1 MDVTHYSRT
10 VDCDG
15 LSVQYDLYCP
25 GKTQS
30 ENGKNE
36 TLSLDENLTYEQKV
50 LAFEQA
56 YGEAQD
62 EIERLTSSGDRFD
75 YAVAACS
82 GIIAGLIDILF
93 VGELSIDRAN
103 EWGNQKVEDFVISI
117 AKKSGYQGNDLAG
130 AVEYLEDRNS
140 IAADKVTNAFGG
152 GKQHH
157 LRDFSHHPTPVGLF
171 FSLLT
176 QFTGKVY
183 GTDVTGVFKI
193 EPLSESDFYL
203 IGKDI
208 PQKLTFGIITWFF
221 HMASDMAGSSG
232 SIREGSLGTGLP
244 GPLVSLLKE
253 LSALPIFRHT
263 NSKGYK
269 EFSVWISKLFNGTLL
284 ANRDQN
290 GKIIE
295 AVKFDLRTEIGLGRE
310 LGRQAIPVVINECVV
325 RAFYFIRRLLGE
337 LKEKDVRNITELEK
351 ISWKNTLPV
360 KNRTIVRMLTIST
373 VALEV
378 LDLADATLRSGGNLG
393 MFILRVNFVGVGRF
407 AVAGSADILMGIKKS
422 RLELAMSSAEVAK
435 TAQATHSVIESVEQ
449 RRAQTQ
455 SRLDQLTSKINGG
468 SASDVSDL
476 GREFTVGYTIND
488 LQIDPNIFTPEEAK
502 EVAEHIFSLKNEEF
516 QDLKNAAW
524 YQRFL
529 KAITFRSGSKKLII
543 SNITSLSKLQ
553 QLFLQ
558 IYAQHYN
565 GLDQQLNQIIDAVD
579 NLDSKVSKLYSGLEL
594 QADIRQFSREEAGVL
609 QLLLCAY
616 QSQNGREAEFQ
627 KYRGTVISI
636 FGDVEPQG
644 EFTPEMLSRHAGHH
658 DVFCRCIY
666 ELAAIDGSLESE
678 VFPPIIRDALDH
690 LAIAEVTKRNIK
702 KAVMRQAA
710 SFGIQYLT
718 DEKYKP
724 MHLDLEGIE
733 FEDPNEVNTDARAV
747 HVATSHTFTPEIEND
762 NSFKEVTE
770 LVGSKY
776 GLASL
781 NASNALTGNLLPK
794 TFKVKGASTDD
805 VDKELKKIC
814 DQIYGETHLCTIA
827 PKAIIGA
834 MKSTPIIFTTAGIHC
849 NLGPGH
855 GPMPQFISYK
865 NIDFSRTTIMRDN
878 SGNPSGVHLY
888 SKDDR
893 IVAYLP
899 MNDPDTFIN
908 VLLEASKMQTAKQDI
923 LVPMHRLPLD
933 PKLIYSSDLKL
944 AYVKILIIFCQK
956 YNLDWIEALRLTN
969 DSFISKEVFSSLLDY
984 AQDIHTDADLQKQ
997 ILTLTELSP
1006 YPNEETISTSLIEA
1020 FVMIIQFSTKRC
1032 REITVAERTFIDR
1045 MGKMLG
1051 IEDDMLQSL
1060 IPAAQLPY
1068 RLLRKDVQIEEV
1080 NGIRQALA
1088 SAGEKITSTTG
1099 LASVAGVA
1107 YSFGMLTATGLGT
1120 LAGGLAIPGVSSLL
1134 KRQKEEK
1141 EKKAIEEA
1149 SRKQLAEVKRSYRI
1163 LVSKIKSLENK
1174 EEFLPLILKA
1184 AVRTSPSIP
1193 EYIRACER
1201 NASRTGP
1208 KSVKTDTNPQSRPC
1222 ELKVYQVD
1230 AMKSKNCFSVTAKV
1244 NYAPIHVG
1252 DILALKEG
1260 DHVTDRIVKVFLIGR
1275 EDRHWE
1281 EKEPDMIS
1289 NFILNGD
1296 FSAEELRGKTFIQI
1310 S

>member
-36 TLSLDENLTYEQKV
+36 TLTLDENLTYEQKV

-627 KYRGTVISI
+627 KYRGAVISI

-710 SFGIQYLT
+710 SFGIQYFS

-724 MHLDLEGIE
+724 VTLDLNGVE
-733 FEDPNEVNTDARAV
+733 FKDYCEESKNPQIDQAIIPDSEKSETDD
-747 HVATSHTFTPEIEND
+747 SFGEI
-762 NSFKEVTE
+762 TE
-770 LVGSKY
+770 LINSKY
-776 GLASL
+776 GLDAISIS
-781 NASNALTGNLLPK
+781 ANLPGKLFQ
-794 TFKVKGASTDD
+794 TVFKGKGSSDEGAG
-805 VDKELKKIC
+805 KELQKIC
-814 DQIYGETHLCTIA
+814 GQIYDEKHPCTIA
-827 PKAIIGA
+827 PKTIVGA
-834 MKSTPIIFTTAGIHC
+834 MKSTPVIFTTAGIHC
-849 NLGPGH
+849 NLGPNRR
-855 GPMPQFISYK
+855 PMPQFISYK
-865 NIDFSRTTIMRDN
+865 NIDFSRTSIMRDN

-899 MNDPDTFIN
+899 MNDPDTFIS
-908 VLLEASKMQTAKQDI
+908 VLLEASKMQTATQDV
-923 LVPMHRLPLD
+923 LLPMNQMPLE
-933 PKLIYSSDLKL
+933 LNL
-944 AYVKILIIFCQK
+944 AYSKIMILFCQEFD
-956 YNLDWIEALRLTN
+956 LDWVEALRLAN
-969 DSFISKEVFSSLLDY
+969 DLSISKEDFSLLFDY
-984 AQDIHTDADLQKQ
+984 TQNIHTDADLQKQ
-997 ILTLTELSP
+997 IIKLTDVSP
-1006 YPNEETISTSLIEA
+1006 YPNEENIATSLIEA
-1020 FVMIIQFSTKRC
+1020 LISLIQFSTKRC
-1032 REITVAERTFIDR
+1032 REITIAERTFISR
-1045 MGKMLG
+1045 IGKMLG
-1051 IEDDMLQSL
+1051 VNDGMIQSL
-1060 IPAAQLPY
+1060 IPVAQLPY
-1068 RLLRKDVQIEEV
+1068 RLLRKDVKANEAK
-1080 NGIRQALA
+1080 GITQALT
-1088 SAGEKITSTTG
+1088 SAGALSLGT
-1099 LASVAGVA
+1099 VAA
-1107 YSFGMLTATGLGT
+1107 FGLGS
-1120 LAGGLAIPGVSSLL
+1120 LAGSLVFNATSGLI
-1134 KRQKEEK
+1134 RHQKEEK
-1141 EKKAIEEA
+1141 DRKAMEEA
-1149 SRKQLAEVKRSYRI
+1149 SRKQLAVLKGSYHSLI
-1163 LVSKIKSLENK
+1163 KIARD
-1174 EEFLPLILKA
+1174 LPISDELSPMILKA

-1193 EYIRACER
+1193 EYIRSCEM
-1201 NASRTGP
+1201 NAFRSAQ
-1208 KSVKTDTNPQSRPC
+1208 KTEQKDTVPQSRPC
-1222 ELKVYQVD
+1222 ELRIYQVTETEQ
-1230 AMKSKNCFSVTAKV
+1230 KNCFSVTAKV
-1244 NYAPIHVG
+1244 NYAPVHKG
-1252 DILALKEG
+1252 DIFALLVNDCPSARIIKVLQIGTG
-1260 DHVTDRIVKVFLIGR
+1260 DRQWD
-1275 EDRHWE
+1275 
-1281 EKEPDMIS
+1281 EKDPDIIS
-1289 NFILNGD
+1289 TFILNGIFTAD
-1296 FSAEELRGKTFIQI
+1296 ELAGKTFVQI

>member
-36 TLSLDENLTYEQKV
+36 TLTLDENLTYEQKV

-627 KYRGTVISI
+627 KYRGAVISI

-710 SFGIQYLT
+710 SFGIQYFS

-724 MHLDLEGIE
+724 VTLDLNGVE
-733 FEDPNEVNTDARAV
+733 FKDYCEESKNPQIDQAIIPDSEKSETDD
-747 HVATSHTFTPEIEND
+747 SFGEI
-762 NSFKEVTE
+762 TE
-770 LVGSKY
+770 LINSKY
-776 GLASL
+776 GLDAISTS
-781 NASNALTGNLLPK
+781 ANLPGKLFQ
-794 TFKVKGASTDD
+794 TVFKGKGSSDEGAG
-805 VDKELKKIC
+805 KELQKIC
-814 DQIYGETHLCTIA
+814 GQIYDEKHPCTIA
-827 PKAIIGA
+827 PKTIVGA
-834 MKSTPIIFTTAGIHC
+834 MKSTPVIFTTAGIHC
-849 NLGPGH
+849 NLGPNRR
-855 GPMPQFISYK
+855 PMPQFISYK
-865 NIDFSRTTIMRDN
+865 NIDFSRTSIMRDN

-899 MNDPDTFIN
+899 MNDPDTFIS
-908 VLLEASKMQTAKQDI
+908 VLLEASKMQTATQDV
-923 LVPMHRLPLD
+923 LLPMNQMPLE
-933 PKLIYSSDLKL
+933 LKL
-944 AYVKILIIFCQK
+944 AYSKIMILFCQEFD
-956 YNLDWIEALRLTN
+956 LDWVEALRLAN
-969 DSFISKEVFSSLLDY
+969 DLSISKEDFSLLFDY
-984 AQDIHTDADLQKQ
+984 TQNIHTDADLQKQ
-997 ILTLTELSP
+997 IIKLTDVSP
-1006 YPNEETISTSLIEA
+1006 YPNEENIATSLIEA
-1020 FVMIIQFSTKRC
+1020 LISLIQFSTKRC
-1032 REITVAERTFIDR
+1032 REITIAERTFISR
-1045 MGKMLG
+1045 IGKMLG
-1051 IEDDMLQSL
+1051 VNDGMIQSL
-1060 IPAAQLPY
+1060 IPVAQLPY
-1068 RLLRKDVQIEEV
+1068 RLLRKDVKADEAK
-1080 NGIRQALA
+1080 GITQALT
-1088 SAGEKITSTTG
+1088 SAGALSLGT
-1099 LASVAGVA
+1099 VAA
-1107 YSFGMLTATGLGT
+1107 FGLGS
-1120 LAGGLAIPGVSSLL
+1120 LAGSLVFNATSGLI
-1134 KRQKEEK
+1134 RHQKK
-1141 EKKAIEEA
+1141 EKDRKAMEEA
-1149 SRKQLAEVKRSYRI
+1149 SRKQLAVLKGSYHSLI
-1163 LVSKIKSLENK
+1163 KIARD
-1174 EEFLPLILKA
+1174 LPISDELSPMILKA

-1193 EYIRACER
+1193 EYIRSCEM
-1201 NASRTGP
+1201 NAFRSAQ
-1208 KSVKTDTNPQSRPC
+1208 KTEQKDTVPQSRPC
-1222 ELKVYQVD
+1222 ELRIYQVTETEQ
-1230 AMKSKNCFSVTAKV
+1230 KNCFSVTAKV
-1244 NYAPIHVG
+1244 NYAPVHKG
-1252 DILALKEG
+1252 DIFALLVNDCPSARIIKVLQIGTG
-1260 DHVTDRIVKVFLIGR
+1260 DRQWD
-1275 EDRHWE
+1275 
-1281 EKEPDMIS
+1281 EKDPDIIS
-1289 NFILNGD
+1289 TFILNGIFTAD
-1296 FSAEELRGKTFIQI
+1296 ELAGKTFVQI

>member
-36 TLSLDENLTYEQKV
+36 TLTLDENLTYEQKV

-627 KYRGTVISI
+627 KYRGAVISI

-710 SFGIQYLT
+710 SFGIQYFS

-724 MHLDLEGIE
+724 VTLDLNGVE
-733 FEDPNEVNTDARAV
+733 FKDYCEESKNPQIDQAIIPDSEKSETDD
-747 HVATSHTFTPEIEND
+747 SFGEI
-762 NSFKEVTE
+762 TE
-770 LVGSKY
+770 LINSKY
-776 GLASL
+776 GLDAISTS
-781 NASNALTGNLLPK
+781 ANLPGKLFQ
-794 TFKVKGASTDD
+794 TVFKGKGSSDEGAG
-805 VDKELKKIC
+805 KELQKIC
-814 DQIYGETHLCTIA
+814 GQIYDEKHPCTIA
-827 PKAIIGA
+827 PKTIVGA
-834 MKSTPIIFTTAGIHC
+834 MKSTPVIFTTAGIHC
-849 NLGPGH
+849 NLGPNRR
-855 GPMPQFISYK
+855 PMPQFISYK
-865 NIDFSRTTIMRDN
+865 NIDFSRTSIMRDN

-899 MNDPDTFIN
+899 MNDPDTFIS
-908 VLLEASKMQTAKQDI
+908 VLLEASKMQTATQDV
-923 LVPMHRLPLD
+923 LLPMNQMPLE
-933 PKLIYSSDLKL
+933 LKL
-944 AYVKILIIFCQK
+944 AYSKIMILFCQEFD
-956 YNLDWIEALRLTN
+956 LDWVEALRLAN
-969 DSFISKEVFSSLLDY
+969 DLSISKEDFSLLFDY
-984 AQDIHTDADLQKQ
+984 TQNIHTDADLQKQ
-997 ILTLTELSP
+997 IIKLTDVSP
-1006 YPNEETISTSLIEA
+1006 YPNEENIATSLIEA
-1020 FVMIIQFSTKRC
+1020 LISLIQFSTKRC
-1032 REITVAERTFIDR
+1032 REITIAERTFISR
-1045 MGKMLG
+1045 IGKMLG
-1051 IEDDMLQSL
+1051 VNDGMIQSL
-1060 IPAAQLPY
+1060 IPVAQLPY
-1068 RLLRKDVQIEEV
+1068 RLLRKDVKANEAK
-1080 NGIRQALA
+1080 GITQALT
-1088 SAGEKITSTTG
+1088 SAGALSLGT
-1099 LASVAGVA
+1099 VAA
-1107 YSFGMLTATGLGT
+1107 FGLGS
-1120 LAGGLAIPGVSSLL
+1120 LAGSLVFNATSGLI
-1134 KRQKEEK
+1134 RHQKEEK
-1141 EKKAIEEA
+1141 DRKAMEEA
-1149 SRKQLAEVKRSYRI
+1149 SRKQLAVLKGSYHSLI
-1163 LVSKIKSLENK
+1163 KIARD
-1174 EEFLPLILKA
+1174 LPISDELSPMILKA

-1193 EYIRACER
+1193 EYIRSCEM
-1201 NASRTGP
+1201 NAFRSAQ
-1208 KSVKTDTNPQSRPC
+1208 KTEQKDTVPQSRPC
-1222 ELKVYQVD
+1222 ELRIYQVTETEQ
-1230 AMKSKNCFSVTAKV
+1230 KNCFSVTAKV
-1244 NYAPIHVG
+1244 NYAPVHKG
-1252 DILALKEG
+1252 DIFALLVNDCPSARIIKVLQIGTG
-1260 DHVTDRIVKVFLIGR
+1260 DRQWD
-1275 EDRHWE
+1275 
-1281 EKEPDMIS
+1281 EKDPDIIS
-1289 NFILNGD
+1289 TFILNGIFTAD
-1296 FSAEELRGKTFIQI
+1296 ELAGKTFVQI

>member
-36 TLSLDENLTYEQKV
+36 TLTLDENLTYEQKV

-232 SIREGSLGTGLP
+232 SIREGSLGIGLP

-627 KYRGTVISI
+627 KYRGAVISI

-710 SFGIQYLT
+710 SFGIQYFS

-724 MHLDLEGIE
+724 VTLDLNGVE
-733 FEDPNEVNTDARAV
+733 FKDYCEESKNPQIDQAIIPDSEKSETDD
-747 HVATSHTFTPEIEND
+747 SFGEI
-762 NSFKEVTE
+762 TE
-770 LVGSKY
+770 LINSKY
-776 GLASL
+776 GLDAISIS
-781 NASNALTGNLLPK
+781 ANLPGKLFQ
-794 TFKVKGASTDD
+794 TVFKGKGSSDEGAG
-805 VDKELKKIC
+805 KELQKIC
-814 DQIYGETHLCTIA
+814 GQIYDEKHPCTIA
-827 PKAIIGA
+827 PKTIVGA
-834 MKSTPIIFTTAGIHC
+834 MKSTPVIFTTAGIHC
-849 NLGPGH
+849 NLGPNRR
-855 GPMPQFISYK
+855 PMPQFISYK
-865 NIDFSRTTIMRDN
+865 NIDFSRTSIMRDN

-899 MNDPDTFIN
+899 MNDPDTFIS
-908 VLLEASKMQTAKQDI
+908 VLLEASKMQTATQDV
-923 LVPMHRLPLD
+923 LLPMNQMPLE
-933 PKLIYSSDLKL
+933 LKL
-944 AYVKILIIFCQK
+944 AYSKIMILFCQEFD
-956 YNLDWIEALRLTN
+956 LDWVEALRLAN
-969 DSFISKEVFSSLLDY
+969 DLSISKEDFSLLFDY
-984 AQDIHTDADLQKQ
+984 TQNIHTDADLQKQ
-997 ILTLTELSP
+997 IIKLTDVSP
-1006 YPNEETISTSLIEA
+1006 YPNEENIATSLIEA
-1020 FVMIIQFSTKRC
+1020 LISLIQFSTKRC
-1032 REITVAERTFIDR
+1032 REITIAERTFISR
-1045 MGKMLG
+1045 IGKMLG
-1051 IEDDMLQSL
+1051 VNDGMIQSL
-1060 IPAAQLPY
+1060 IPVAQLPY
-1068 RLLRKDVQIEEV
+1068 RLLRKDVKANEAK
-1080 NGIRQALA
+1080 GITQALT
-1088 SAGEKITSTTG
+1088 SAGALSLGT
-1099 LASVAGVA
+1099 VAA
-1107 YSFGMLTATGLGT
+1107 FGLGS
-1120 LAGGLAIPGVSSLL
+1120 LAGSLVFNATSGLI
-1134 KRQKEEK
+1134 RHQKEEK
-1141 EKKAIEEA
+1141 DRKAMEEA
-1149 SRKQLAEVKRSYRI
+1149 SRKQLAVLKGSYHSLI
-1163 LVSKIKSLENK
+1163 KIARD
-1174 EEFLPLILKA
+1174 LPISDELSPMILKA

-1193 EYIRACER
+1193 EYIRSCEM
-1201 NASRTGP
+1201 NAFRSAQ
-1208 KSVKTDTNPQSRPC
+1208 KTEQKDTVPQSRPC
-1222 ELKVYQVD
+1222 ELRIYQVTETEQ
-1230 AMKSKNCFSVTAKV
+1230 KNCFSVTAKV
-1244 NYAPIHVG
+1244 NYAPVHKG
-1252 DILALKEG
+1252 DIFALLVNDCPSARIIKVLQIGTG
-1260 DHVTDRIVKVFLIGR
+1260 DRQWD
-1275 EDRHWE
+1275 
-1281 EKEPDMIS
+1281 EKDPDIIS
-1289 NFILNGD
+1289 TFILNGIFTAD
-1296 FSAEELRGKTFIQI
+1296 ELAGKTFVQI

>member
-36 TLSLDENLTYEQKV
+36 TLTLDENLTYEQKV

-221 HMASDMAGSSG
+221 HMASDMAGSSR

-627 KYRGTVISI
+627 KYRGAVISI

-710 SFGIQYLT
+710 SFGIQYFS

-724 MHLDLEGIE
+724 VTLDLNGVE
-733 FEDPNEVNTDARAV
+733 FKDYCEESKNPQIDQAIIPDSEKSETDD
-747 HVATSHTFTPEIEND
+747 SFGEI
-762 NSFKEVTE
+762 TE
-770 LVGSKY
+770 LINSKY
-776 GLASL
+776 GLDAISIS
-781 NASNALTGNLLPK
+781 ANLPGKLFQ
-794 TFKVKGASTDD
+794 TVFKGKGSSDEGAG
-805 VDKELKKIC
+805 KELQKIC
-814 DQIYGETHLCTIA
+814 GQIYDEKHPCTIA
-827 PKAIIGA
+827 PKTIVGA
-834 MKSTPIIFTTAGIHC
+834 MKSTPVIFTTAGIHC
-849 NLGPGH
+849 NLGPNRR
-855 GPMPQFISYK
+855 PMPQFISYK
-865 NIDFSRTTIMRDN
+865 NIDFSRTSIMRDN

-899 MNDPDTFIN
+899 MNDPDTFIS
-908 VLLEASKMQTAKQDI
+908 VLLEASKMQTATQDV
-923 LVPMHRLPLD
+923 LLPMNQMPLE
-933 PKLIYSSDLKL
+933 LKL
-944 AYVKILIIFCQK
+944 AYSKIMILFCQEFD
-956 YNLDWIEALRLTN
+956 LDWVEALRLAN
-969 DSFISKEVFSSLLDY
+969 DLSISKEDFSLLFDY
-984 AQDIHTDADLQKQ
+984 TQNIHTDADLQKQ
-997 ILTLTELSP
+997 IIKLTDVSP
-1006 YPNEETISTSLIEA
+1006 YPNEENIATSLIEA
-1020 FVMIIQFSTKRC
+1020 LISLIQFSTKRC
-1032 REITVAERTFIDR
+1032 REITIAERTFISR
-1045 MGKMLG
+1045 IGKMLG
-1051 IEDDMLQSL
+1051 VNDGMIQSL
-1060 IPAAQLPY
+1060 IPVAQLPY
-1068 RLLRKDVQIEEV
+1068 RLLRKDVKANEAK
-1080 NGIRQALA
+1080 GITQALT
-1088 SAGEKITSTTG
+1088 SAGALSLGT
-1099 LASVAGVA
+1099 VAA
-1107 YSFGMLTATGLGT
+1107 FGLGS
-1120 LAGGLAIPGVSSLL
+1120 LAGSLVFNATSGLI
-1134 KRQKEEK
+1134 RHQKEEK
-1141 EKKAIEEA
+1141 DRKAMEEA
-1149 SRKQLAEVKRSYRI
+1149 SRKQLAVLKGSYHSLI
-1163 LVSKIKSLENK
+1163 KIARD
-1174 EEFLPLILKA
+1174 LPISDELSPMILKA

-1193 EYIRACER
+1193 EYIRSCEM
-1201 NASRTGP
+1201 NAFRSAQ
-1208 KSVKTDTNPQSRPC
+1208 KTEQKDTVPQSRPC
-1222 ELKVYQVD
+1222 ELRIYQVTETEQ
-1230 AMKSKNCFSVTAKV
+1230 KNCFSVTAKV
-1244 NYAPIHVG
+1244 NYAPVHKG
-1252 DILALKEG
+1252 DIFALLVNDCPSARIIKVLQIGTG
-1260 DHVTDRIVKVFLIGR
+1260 DRQWD
-1275 EDRHWE
+1275 
-1281 EKEPDMIS
+1281 EKDPDIIS
-1289 NFILNGD
+1289 TFILNGIFTAD
-1296 FSAEELRGKTFIQI
+1296 ELAGKTFVQI